1 MKISFVGLGDMGLG
15 MAQNLEKKGCDLL
28 VSNRSGRHFELFKN
42 STLEYK
48 EVAKNDVI
56 VLCLPNSEAVE
67 KYVYE
72 IFPYLHKGQIVIDCS
87 TISYETTLKISSK
100 LEKSEIEFL
109 DAPISG
115 QHEKAV
121 NGTLTFMVGGKED
134 IYNKVL
140 PIFNMMGTHII
151 YMGKTGNGQLTK
163 MINNSL
169 YDINCVAFSEMMT
182 FAQKLGL
189 EPERISSVVN
199 SSTGSSY
206 ASNFFLPKILEND
219 FKGFSLN
226 KAHKDLIHAEEA
238 AKSNNIKIPLLL
250 LAKSIYE
257 DAMKKNGN
265 ENKGSIIKFYEDK
278 LGIKFRKN

>member
-28 VSNRSGRHFELFKN
+28 VSNKSGKYFELFKK
-42 STLEYK
+42 STLDCK
-48 EVAKNDVI
+48 EIAKNDVI
-56 VLCLPNSEAVE
+56 FLCLPNSNAVE
-67 KYVYE
+67 SYIDE
-72 IFPYLHKGQIVIDCS
+72 IYPYLHKEQIVIDCS
-87 TISYETTLKISSK
+87 TISYETTLKMGKK
-100 LEKSEIEFL
+100 LNEKGIDFL

-121 NGTLTFMVGGKED
+121 NGTLTFMVGGNEE
-134 IYNKVL
+134 IYNKML

-151 YMGKTGNGQLTK
+151 YMGKSGNGQLTK

-169 YDINCVAFSEMMT
+169 YDINCVAFSEMMP

-189 EPERISSVVN
+189 DPEKIASVVN

-219 FKGFSLN
+219 FRGFSLN
-226 KAHKDLIHAEEA
+226 KAYKDLIHAEEA
-238 AKSNNIKIPLLL
+238 GKINNIKTPLLL

-257 DAMKKNGN
+257 DAMKKSGD
-265 ENKGSIIKFYEDK
+265 ENKGSIIKLYEDE
-278 LGIKFRKN
+278 LGVKFRKN

>member
-15 MAQNLEKKGCDLL
+15 MAQNLEKNGCDLL
-28 VSNRSGRHFELFKN
+28 VSNKSGSHFELFKK
-42 STLEYK
+42 SSVECK

-56 VLCLPNSEAVE
+56 FLCLPNSDAVAN
-67 KYVYE
+67 Y
-72 IFPYLHKGQIVIDCS
+72 IDSISPYLHEGQIIVDCS
-87 TISYETTLKISSK
+87 TISYETTLKVSEKLSK
-100 LEKSEIEFL
+100 KEVEFL

-140 PIFNMMGTHII
+140 PLFNMMGTHII

-169 YDINCVAFSEMMT
+169 YDINCVAFSEMMP

-189 EPERISSVVN
+189 EPEKIASVVN

-219 FKGFSLN
+219 FRGFSLN
-226 KAHKDLIHAEEA
+226 KAFKDLIHAEEA
-238 AKSNNIKIPLLL
+238 GKINNIKTPLLL

-257 DAMKKNGN
+257 DAMKKSGD
-265 ENKGSIIKFYEDK
+265 ENKGSIIKLYEDEF
-278 LGIKFRKN
+278 GVKFRKN